1 MVLYPKLQC
10 SVSIT
15 VLSTERVNCILFEI
29 FKWYLCCNQNMKV
42 KRFSDFS
49 CWATARGTCST
60 IIPHFI
66 TISESCLIML
76 YPNVYHCHD
85 LETNATKEW
94 HVRNIIPLLKV
105 FTLLLIFKGASNKQK
120 KHSIHYRSPFSL
132 SQLT

>member
-49 CWATARGTCST
+49 IVMIWKQMQQKSGMCFKQTKEAQYTLPFT
-60 IIPHFI
+60 IFTI
-66 TISESCLIML
+66 TI
-76 YPNVYHCHD
+76 
-85 LETNATKEW
+85 
-94 HVRNIIPLLKV
+94 NII
-105 FTLLLIFKGASNKQK
+105 
-120 KHSIHYRSPFSL
+120 
-132 SQLT
+132 